1 MPLKYALIFIVHKIY
16 HIEAR
21 ACLVRCD
28 ESMSNVSHTSSE
40 IGWML
45 YNTRF
50 VWMNVYESNCIYSP
64 NCEIYNNYILI
75 CVRHSVQWQWRYGK
89 MFSNTASDRT
99 SKCSSFE
106 QTVWNDQSNRLCL
119 SFTLRLPLLKNAFR
133 VPIKCNCAES
143 WEPIVQRRAVLC
155 CTAYVFEAKRIRSSC
170 SSCIE
175 GECNARL
182 VDNQFDVGR
191 EEEKKYRPNEKSINR
206 LMCGFVGAT
215 TTQMKRAHSPVLE
228 WRATT
233 ERETWRQKII
243 RDDLL
248 FFWFSHVRSAAI
260 NSNYHYTTHWSALVD
275 RTTIVGPNANV
286 FWNRKSSASIQFS
299 VCTTTTKVKKNAET
313 KLKMK
318 YTNSILS
325 CCLLFIFGL
334 FWCCEI
340 SGEKTA

>member
-191 EEEKKYRPNEKSINR
+191 EEEKN
-206 LMCGFVGAT
+206 T
-215 TTQMKRAHSPVLE
+215 
-228 WRATT
+228 
-233 ERETWRQKII
+233 
-243 RDDLL
+243 
-248 FFWFSHVRSAAI
+248 
-260 NSNYHYTTHWSALVD
+260 D
-275 RTTIVGPNANV
+275 RTRNQSIDWCANSLVRRQRKWRGHTVRCSNGEPQRNERRGGKKSFAMICYFFDFRTSGRRLSILITITQHIDRLWSIERLLLGQMPTS
-286 FWNRKSSASIQFS
+286 FEIESLRHPFSSAYAQQQQ
-299 VCTTTTKVKKNAET
+299 K
-313 KLKMK
+313 
-318 YTNSILS
+318 
-325 CCLLFIFGL
+325 
-334 FWCCEI
+334 
-340 SGEKTA
+340 